1 MDEKMLQ
8 RRAKIHSF
16 NAIQIS
22 DQAIMQTNA
31 AGTNE
36 DAARDS
42 ASDSKTVKDK
52 DEQAY
57 ALLNN

>member
-1 MDEKMLQ
+1 
-8 RRAKIHSF
+8 
-16 NAIQIS
+16 
-22 DQAIMQTNA
+22 MQTNA

-57 ALLNN
+57 ALLNNWS